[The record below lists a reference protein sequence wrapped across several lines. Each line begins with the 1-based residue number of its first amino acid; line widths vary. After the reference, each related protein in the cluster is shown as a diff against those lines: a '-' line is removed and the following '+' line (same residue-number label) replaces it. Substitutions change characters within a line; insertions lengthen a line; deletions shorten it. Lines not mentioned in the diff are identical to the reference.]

1 LANELGIP
9 AENAEADIEP
19 GQPGSSHP
27 GSGQPGSSHPGPG
40 HPEPSHTVEP
50 SKLTTVLDGR
60 WAGLRRE
67 LRAQMAGVEV
77 HDGSGLPAAEYRRQ
91 VFDDLRSLAKT
102 SFSRR
107 GFDREYGGMSDPAGS
122 VVAHEMLGFGD
133 LSLMVKAGVQWG
145 LFGGAVQLLGTRR
158 HHERYLG
165 DIMDLTLPG
174 CFAMTETGHGSDVQ
188 HLRTTAIYDPAAGEF
203 VISTPDQAARKDYIG
218 NAACDGRMAVVFA
231 QLIVDGAG
239 RGVHALLVPVRDRD
253 GHPVPGVTIGDCG
266 RKGGLNGVDNG
277 RLTFRDVRVP
287 REALLN
293 RFGDVAEDGTYG
305 SPIASDSRRFFT
317 MIGTLIRGRIS
328 VAGTAGSATKR
339 ALAIAVRYA
348 NTRRQFGRPDGS
360 GEVVLLDYRAHQR
373 KLLPALATTYALSFA
388 QHELVAALDGQQ
400 GHGQQGDGQQA
411 ERRQRELESRAA
423 GIKAVA
429 TWHATAT
436 IQVCREA
443 CGGAGYLAE
452 NLLTTLKADTDVFT
466 TFEGDNTVLLQ
477 LVAKSLLTNYQ
488 SDFTDLGTLA
498 TVRFIAEQFAGS
510 VIERTA
516 ARGVI
521 ERLLTVG
528 PGRDD
533 DAVLFDRAWQVRS
546 FEDRERHM
554 LEGLAR
560 RLRRAAGQGDPFAV
574 FNDAQDHLLHT
585 ARAHVDRIVL
595 EAFVAAVDR
604 SPGPDAGTLLGHVCD
619 LYVLATIE
627 ADLAWF
633 LSHGRLTATRAKSVT
648 SAVNALC
655 EQLRPHAQTLVD
667 AFAIPGQY
675 LGAVMLGDEPRRQRA
690 PSIDGGEV
698 SG

>member
-1 LANELGIP
+1 MDLPVEVDELT
-9 AENAEADIEP
+9 A
-19 GQPGSSHP
+19 
-27 GSGQPGSSHPGPG
+27 
-40 HPEPSHTVEP
+40 
-50 SKLTTVLDGR
+50 VLDGR
-60 WAGLRRE
+60 WGGLLRG
-67 LRAQMAGVEV
+67 LRAQMAGVEP
-77 HDGSGLPAAEYRRQ
+77 HDGSGLSTEEYRRQ
-91 VFDDLRSLAKT
+91 ILDELHLLSKT
-102 SFSRR
+102 SYSRL

-122 VVAHEMLGFGD
+122 VVAHGTLGFGD

-158 HHERYLG
+158 HHERYLR
-165 DIMDLTLPG
+165 DIMDVTLPG

-188 HLRTTAIYDPAAGEF
+188 HLRTTASYDPAAGEF
-203 VISTPDQAARKDYIG
+203 VISTPDESARKDYIG
-218 NAACDGRMAVVFA
+218 NAARDGRMAVVFA
-231 QLIVDGAG
+231 QLIVDGAS
-239 RGVHALLVPVRDRD
+239 RGVHALLVPIRD
-253 GHPVPGVTIGDCG
+253 GDGHSMPGVIISDCG

-293 RFGDVAEDGTYG
+293 RFGDVAEDGTYS
-305 SPIASDSRRFFT
+305 SPIASDGRRFFT

-339 ALAIAVRYA
+339 ALAIAVRYG
-348 NTRRQFGRPDGS
+348 NTRRQFGRPDGP

-373 KLLPALATTYALSFA
+373 KLLPALATTYALNFA
-388 QHELVAALDGQQ
+388 QYELVAALAD
-400 GHGQQGDGQQA
+400 QA
-411 ERRQRELESRAA
+411 SEEAASHSERRQRELEARAA

-436 IQVCREA
+436 IQSCREA

-477 LVAKSLLTNYQ
+477 LVAKGLLTNYR
-488 SDFTDLGTLA
+488 SDFEDLGTLA
-498 TVRFIAEQFAGS
+498 TVRFMAEQFAGS

-521 ERLLTVG
+521 ERLLAAG

-533 DAVLFDRAWQVRS
+533 ETVLFNRAWQVRT
-546 FEDRERHM
+546 FEDREQHM

-560 RLRRAAGQGDPFAV
+560 RLRRAAGASDPFAI
-574 FNDAQDHLLHT
+574 FNDAQDHLLRT

-595 EAFVAAVDR
+595 EAFVAGIDR
-604 SPGPDAGTLLGHVCD
+604 CPDPGTRALLGRVCD
-619 LYVLATIE
+619 LYVLSTIE

-633 LSHGRLTATRAKSVT
+633 LAHGRLTATRAKAVT

-655 EQLRPHAQTLVD
+655 DQLRPHAQTLVD
-667 AFAIPGQY
+667 AFAIPAPF
-675 LGAVMLGDEPRRQRA
+675 LVAAMLGHGPA
-690 PSIDGGEV
+690 SLDGGELAR
-698 SG
+698 